1 MFPAQTGLPLM
12 LFLSL
17 AVFCSHPELLLFL
30 LLCFFLVV
38 IFFKYLLF
46 IYLNLKKKRGG
57 GERGFFVFLSSAVA
71 SVSLWDG
78 AQPGSIAHR
87 CPHHLSSLRGSA
99 RGQRVPAAAWQEL
112 GSLALCLQRDA
123 ASSCVGWGCWS
134 LPLLLSPP
142 ATEVLVVYFC

>member
-1 MFPAQTGLPLM
+1 M

-17 AVFCSHPELLLFL
+17 ALFCSHPELLLFL
-30 LLCFFLVV
+30 LLFFFGCY
-38 IFFKYLLF
+38 FFQVFTFYLF
-46 IYLNLKKKRGG
+46 KLKKKKEG
-57 GERGFFVFLSSAVA
+57 GFFVFLSSAVA

-78 AQPGSIAHR
+78 AQPGSTAHR

-123 ASSCVGWGCWS
+123 ASSCVGWGCWN

>member
-1 MFPAQTGLPLM
+1 M

-78 AQPGSIAHR
+78 AQPGSTAHR

>member
-17 AVFCSHPELLLFL
+17 ALFCSHPELLLFL
-30 LLCFFLVV
+30 LVFFFWLLF
-38 IFFKYLLF
+38 FFKYLLF

-78 AQPGSIAHR
+78 AQPGSTAHR

>member
-17 AVFCSHPELLLFL
+17 ALFCSHPELLLFL
-30 LLCFFLVV
+30 LLFFFGCY
-38 IFFKYLLF
+38 FFQVFTFYLF
-46 IYLNLKKKRGG
+46 KFKKKKRG
-57 GERGFFVFLSSAVA
+57 GFFVFLSSAVA

-78 AQPGSIAHR
+78 AQPGSTAHR